1 MPTER
6 EPLIEDRVAGLEV
19 RVEPLGRLAG
29 VGDEFV
35 GVVFAGDRADADD
48 EVDPGL
54 AGVGAD
60 LAVEP
65 ATRPG
70 PSSPIIPSTATV
82 RGASSVARWSS
93 AARIDTGLA
102 L

>member
-1 MPTER
+1 M
-6 EPLIEDRVAGLEV
+6 

-48 EVDPGL
+48 DVDPGL

-60 LAVEP
+60 LAMEP
-65 ATRPG
+65 DSPG